1 VSWMPMTFGS
11 SVQIALRS
19 RFDYWNAV
27 VDPTARHWPSGTWPA
42 NIVTA
47 PLSASG
53 VTASESL
60 ARRVKRP
67 LWRGPR
73 RPRGKPAGFAH
84 PLRLP
89 FGALC
94 YLYARCHLVAEN
106 LARYPLIFTANA
118 RIERPA
124 GCEFFGVATSVC
136 KELKGEPP
144 APRRSVRTRSSP
156 MSVLY
161 GHFPT
166 GKHPEARAFW
176 VVVTLGPRQPL
187 ALAHILGVRD
197 SARSRGRWWLSAL
210 FIS

>member
-1 VSWMPMTFGS
+1 MVSWMPMMFGS
-11 SVQIALRS
+11 FVQSALHPS
-19 RFDYWNAV
+19 FDHWNAV
-27 VDPTARHWPSGTWPA
+27 VDPTARHWPSDTSLT

-47 PLSASG
+47 SLSASG

-144 APRRSVRTRSSP
+144 APRRSVRIRS
-156 MSVLY
+156 
-161 GHFPT
+161 
-166 GKHPEARAFW
+166 
-176 VVVTLGPRQPL
+176 
-187 ALAHILGVRD
+187 
-197 SARSRGRWWLSAL
+197 
-210 FIS
+210 